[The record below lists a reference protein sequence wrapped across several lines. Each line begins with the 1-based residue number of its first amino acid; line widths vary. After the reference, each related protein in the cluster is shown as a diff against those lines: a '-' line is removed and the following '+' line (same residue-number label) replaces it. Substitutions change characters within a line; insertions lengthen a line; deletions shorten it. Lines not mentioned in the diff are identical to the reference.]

1 MEMVS
6 IKINVPKD
14 MALLVDKLDPEM
26 ELERNA
32 MMLYPFIQDVS
43 ISHGRAAELLGVH
56 KLDLIEFY
64 NKMGLLYLRPTEEE
78 LDEEPASYRAF
89 KKRTAV

>member
-14 MALLVDKLDPEM
+14 MAPLVDKLDPEM
-26 ELERNA
+26 EFERNA

-64 NKMGLLYLRPTEEE
+64 NKMGLPYLRPTEEE
-78 LDEEPASYRAF
+78 LDEELASYRAF